1 MGRKNNNFAGRD
13 QPIGAVV
20 DTPSSG
26 LGARKLRILLAN
38 EPRAYREAIAQ
49 ALHQLRPDVEIETAE
64 PPDLDTSI
72 RQFVP
77 DMVICSEATDTV
89 RSNVRVWVELY
100 PEHNSR
106 SIANIAG
113 KYEEYAEIQFS
124 DLLSIVDRTEDLVR

>member
-1 MGRKNNNFAGRD
+1 MN
-13 QPIGAVV
+13 
-20 DTPSSG
+20 TPSSG

-49 ALHQLRPDVEIETAE
+49 AIHQLRPDVEIETAE

-77 DMVICSEATDTV
+77 DMVICSEVTDTV

-106 SIANIAG
+106 SVVNIAG

-124 DLLSIVDRTEDLVR
+124 DLLSIVDRTGDLAR

>member
-1 MGRKNNNFAGRD
+1 
-13 QPIGAVV
+13 V

-49 ALHQLRPDVEIETAE
+49 AIHQLRPDVEIETAE
-64 PPDLDTSI
+64 PPDLDSSI
-72 RQFVP
+72 RRFVP
-77 DMVICSEATDTV
+77 DMVVCSEATDTV

-106 SIANIAG
+106 SVANIAG
-113 KYEEYAEIQFS
+113 KYEEYPEIQLS
-124 DLLSIVDRTEDLVR
+124 DLLSIVDRTGDLTRLTATD